1 MIIFVFKKQKCMGEV
16 AIKYKYSIEEYLEM
30 EANSLEKLEYHEG
43 EIFAMAGGT
52 LNHSLLSNNV
62 GGSLRQALKT
72 KAKSCRTYNS
82 DAKIAVSDEKFVY
95 ADTFVVCGKTETFPE
110 MPHAVKNP
118 ILIVEVLSDS
128 TALYDRQGKFQA
140 YQKITSFREY
150 IMVSQNEI
158 LVETY
163 YKPENDFF
171 WQYRSYT
178 KIEDIIEL
186 KSVDVEISL
195 NDIYLDWE
203 KTV

>member
-1 MIIFVFKKQKCMGEV
+1 MGEV

-178 KIEDIIEL
+178 EFEDIIEL

-195 NDIYLDWE
+195 NDIYLNWE
-203 KTV
+203 KTA

>member
-1 MIIFVFKKQKCMGEV
+1 MCEETP
-16 AIKYKYSIEEYLEM
+16 KYQYSVEEYLEM

-72 KAKSCRTYNS
+72 KAKPCRTYNS

-95 ADTFVVCGKTETFPE
+95 SDTFVVCGKTETFPE

-118 ILIVEVLSDS
+118 ILIVEVSSDS

-140 YQKITSFREY
+140 YQKITSFKEY
-150 IMVSQNEI
+150 ILVSQNEI

-163 YKPENDFF
+163 YKPENAIF

-203 KTV
+203 KTA

>member
-1 MIIFVFKKQKCMGEV
+1 MCEETP
-16 AIKYKYSIEEYLEM
+16 KYKYSIEEYLEM

-72 KAKSCRTYNS
+72 KAKPCRTYNS

-95 ADTFVVCGKTETFPE
+95 ADTFVVCGKNETFLE

-128 TALYDRQGKFQA
+128 TALFDRQGKFQA
-140 YQKITSFREY
+140 YQKITSFKEY
-150 IMVSQNEI
+150 ILVSQNEI
-158 LVETY
+158 LVEVFF
-163 YKPENDFF
+163 KPENAIF
-171 WQYRSYT
+171 WQFF
-178 KIEDIIEL
+178 I
-186 KSVDVEISL
+186 V
-195 NDIYLDWE
+195 
-203 KTV
+203 

>member
-1 MIIFVFKKQKCMGEV
+1 MGE
-16 AIKYKYSIEEYLEM
+16 ATPKHKYSIEEYLEM

-62 GGSLRQALKT
+62 SRCIGNAIIGKG
-72 KAKSCRTYNS
+72 KSCRTYNS
-82 DAKIAVSDEKFVY
+82 DVKVAVSDEKYVY
-95 ADTFVVCGKTETFPE
+95 ADTFVICGKTETFLE

-140 YQKITSFREY
+140 YQTITSFREY
-150 IMVSQNEI
+150 MLVSQNEI
-158 LVETY
+158 LVEVFF
-163 YKPENDFF
+163 KSENVVFG
-171 WQYRSYT
+171 QYRSYT
-178 KIEDIIEL
+178 KLEDIIEL

>member
-1 MIIFVFKKQKCMGEV
+1 MCEETPKH
-16 AIKYKYSIEEYLEM
+16 KYSIEEYLEM
-30 EANSLEKLEYHEG
+30 EANSLEKLEFHAG

-72 KAKSCRTYNS
+72 KAKPCRTYNS

-150 IMVSQNEI
+150 ILVSQNEI
-158 LVETY
+158 LVEV
-163 YKPENDFF
+163 FF
-171 WQYRSYT
+171 KAQR
-178 KIEDIIEL
+178 K
-186 KSVDVEISL
+186 
-195 NDIYLDWE
+195 
-203 KTV
+203 

>member
-1 MIIFVFKKQKCMGEV
+1 MCE
-16 AIKYKYSIEEYLEM
+16 AALKYKYSIEEYLEM

-43 EIFAMAGGT
+43 EIFAMTGGT

-95 ADTFVVCGKTETFPE
+95 ADTFVVCGKTETCLE

-178 KIEDIIEL
+178 KFEDIIEL

-195 NDIYLDWE
+195 NDIYLNWE
-203 KTV
+203 KTA

>member
-1 MIIFVFKKQKCMGEV
+1 MCEETP
-16 AIKYKYSIEEYLEM
+16 KYKYSIEEYLEM

-72 KAKSCRTYNS
+72 KAKPCRTYNS

-95 ADTFVVCGKTETFPE
+95 ADTFVVCGKTETFLE

-140 YQKITSFREY
+140 YQKITSFKEY
-150 IMVSQNEI
+150 ILVSQNEI
-158 LVETY
+158 LVEVFF
-163 YKPENDFF
+163 KPENAIF
-171 WQYRSYT
+171 WQYLSYN
-178 KIEDIIEL
+178 KLEDVIEL

-203 KTV
+203 KTA

>member
-1 MIIFVFKKQKCMGEV
+1 MCEETP
-16 AIKYKYSIEEYLEM
+16 KYKYSVEEYLEM

-62 GGSLRQALKT
+62 SRCIGNAIIGKG
-72 KAKSCRTYNS
+72 KSCRTYNS
-82 DAKIAVSDEKFVY
+82 DAKVAVSDEKYVY
-95 ADTFVVCGKTETFPE
+95 ADTFVICGKTETFLE

-118 ILIVEVLSDS
+118 ILIVEVLSDL

-140 YQKITSFREY
+140 YQTITSFREY
-150 IMVSQNEI
+150 MLVSQNEI
-158 LVETY
+158 LVEVFF
-163 YKPENDFF
+163 KSENVVF

-178 KIEDIIEL
+178 KLEDVIEL
-186 KSVDVEISL
+186 KSVDIEISI

-203 KTV
+203 KIV

>member
-1 MIIFVFKKQKCMGEV
+1 MCEETP
-16 AIKYKYSIEEYLEM
+16 KYKYSIEEYLEM
-30 EANSLEKLEYHEG
+30 EANSLGKLEYHEG

-72 KAKSCRTYNS
+72 KAKPCRTYNS

-95 ADTFVVCGKTETFPE
+95 SDTFVVCGKTETFPE

-140 YQKITSFREY
+140 YQKITSFKEY
-150 IMVSQNEI
+150 ILVSQNEI

-163 YKPENDFF
+163 YKPENAIF

-203 KTV
+203 KTA

>member
-1 MIIFVFKKQKCMGEV
+1 MGE
-16 AIKYKYSIEEYLEM
+16 ATPIYSIEKYLEM

-43 EIFAMAGGT
+43 EMFAMAGGT

-62 GGSLRQALKT
+62 SRCIGNAIIGKG
-72 KAKSCRTYNS
+72 KSCRTYNS
-82 DAKIAVSDEKFVY
+82 DAKVAVSHEKYVY
-95 ADTFVVCGKTETFPE
+95 ADTFVVCSKTETFLE

-140 YQKITSFREY
+140 YQTITSLREY
-150 IMVSQNEI
+150 ILVSQNEI
-158 LVETY
+158 LVEVFF
-163 YKPENDFF
+163 KPENAIF

-178 KIEDIIEL
+178 KLEDIIEL
-186 KSVDVEISL
+186 KSVDIEISL

>member
-1 MIIFVFKKQKCMGEV
+1 MCE
-16 AIKYKYSIEEYLEM
+16 AALKYKYSIEEYLEM
-30 EANSLEKLEYHEG
+30 EANSLEKLEFQAG

-140 YQKITSFREY
+140 YQTITSFREY
-150 IMVSQNEI
+150 ILVSQNEI
-158 LVETY
+158 LVEVFF
-163 YKPENDFF
+163 KPENDFF

-178 KIEDIIEL
+178 KFEDIIEL

-195 NDIYLDWE
+195 NDIYLNWE
-203 KTV
+203 KTA

>member
-1 MIIFVFKKQKCMGEV
+1 MVEATPKH
-16 AIKYKYSIEEYLEM
+16 KYSIEEYLEM

-43 EIFAMAGGT
+43 EVFAMAGGT

-62 GGSLRQALKT
+62 SRCLGNAIIGKG
-72 KAKSCRTYNS
+72 KSCRTYNS
-82 DAKIAVSDEKFVY
+82 DAKVAVSDEKYVY

-140 YQKITSFREY
+140 YQTITSFREY
-150 IMVSQNEI
+150 ILVSQNEI
-158 LVETY
+158 LVEVFF
-163 YKPENDFF
+163 KPENAIF

>member
-1 MIIFVFKKQKCMGEV
+1 MCEETP
-16 AIKYKYSIEEYLEM
+16 KYKYSIEEYLEM
-30 EANSLEKLEYHEG
+30 EANSLEKLEFQAG

-140 YQKITSFREY
+140 YQTITSFREY
-150 IMVSQNEI
+150 ILVSQNEI
-158 LVETY
+158 LVEVFF
-163 YKPENDFF
+163 KPENVVF
-171 WQYRSYT
+171 WQYCSYT
-178 KIEDIIEL
+178 KLEDVIEL

-203 KTV
+203 KTS

>member
-1 MIIFVFKKQKCMGEV
+1 MCEETP
-16 AIKYKYSIEEYLEM
+16 KYKYSIEEYLEM
-30 EANSLEKLEYHEG
+30 EANSLGKLEYHEG
-43 EIFAMAGGT
+43 EIFAMAGET

-72 KAKSCRTYNS
+72 KAKPCRTYNS

-95 ADTFVVCGKTETFPE
+95 SDTFVVCGKTETFPE

-140 YQKITSFREY
+140 YQKITSFKEY
-150 IMVSQNEI
+150 ILVSQNEI

-163 YKPENDFF
+163 YKPENAIF

-203 KTV
+203 KTA

>member
-1 MIIFVFKKQKCMGEV
+1 MGE
-16 AIKYKYSIEEYLEM
+16 AALKYKYSIEEYLEM

-95 ADTFVVCGKTETFPE
+95 ADTFVVCGKTETFLE

-128 TALYDRQGKFQA
+128 TALHDQQGKFQA
-140 YQKITSFREY
+140 YQKITSFREN

-178 KIEDIIEL
+178 KFEDIIEL

-195 NDIYLDWE
+195 NDIYLNWE
-203 KTV
+203 KTA

>member
-1 MIIFVFKKQKCMGEV
+1 MCEETPKH
-16 AIKYKYSIEEYLEM
+16 KYSIEEYLEM
-30 EANSLEKLEYHEG
+30 EANSLEKLEFHAG
-43 EIFAMAGGT
+43 EIFAMAVGT

-62 GGSLRQALKT
+62 SRCLGNAIIGKG
-72 KAKSCRTYNS
+72 KSCRTYNS

-128 TALYDRQGKFQA
+128 TALYDRQGKFLA
-140 YQKITSFREY
+140 YQKITSFKEY
-150 IMVSQNEI
+150 ILVSQNEI

-163 YKPENDFF
+163 YKPENAIF

-203 KTV
+203 KTA

>member
-1 MIIFVFKKQKCMGEV
+1 MGE
-16 AIKYKYSIEEYLEM
+16 AALKYNYSIEEYLEM

-52 LNHSLLSNNV
+52 LNHNLLSNNV
-62 GGSLRQALKT
+62 GGSLRQAIKT
-72 KAKSCRTYNS
+72 KGKTCRTYNS

-95 ADTFVVCGKTETFPE
+95 SDTFIVCGKTEIFPE
-110 MPHAVKNP
+110 MPQAVKNP

-140 YQKITSFREY
+140 YQTINTFREY
-150 IMVSQNEI
+150 MLVSQNEI
-158 LVETY
+158 LVEVFF
-163 YKPENDFF
+163 KPENAVF

-178 KIEDIIEL
+178 KLEDVIEL

-203 KTV
+203 KTNLS

>member
-1 MIIFVFKKQKCMGEV
+1 MCEETP
-16 AIKYKYSIEEYLEM
+16 KYKYSIEEYLEM

-72 KAKSCRTYNS
+72 KAKPCRTYNS

-128 TALYDRQGKFQA
+128 TALYDRQGKFLA
-140 YQKITSFREY
+140 YQKITSFKEY
-150 IMVSQNEI
+150 ILVSQNEI
-158 LVETY
+158 LVKTY
-163 YKPENDFF
+163 YKPENAIF

-203 KTV
+203 KTA

>member
-1 MIIFVFKKQKCMGEV
+1 MGE
-16 AIKYKYSIEEYLEM
+16 AALKYKYSIEEYLEM

-43 EIFAMAGGT
+43 EIFAIAGET

-72 KAKSCRTYNS
+72 KAKPCRTYNS

-95 ADTFVVCGKTETFPE
+95 SDTFVVCGKTETFPE

-150 IMVSQNEI
+150 ILVSQNEI
-158 LVETY
+158 LVEVFF
-163 YKPENDFF
+163 KPENAIF

-178 KIEDIIEL
+178 KLEDVIEL

>member
-1 MIIFVFKKQKCMGEV
+1 MCEETPKH
-16 AIKYKYSIEEYLEM
+16 KYSIEEYLEM
-30 EANSLEKLEYHEG
+30 EANSLEKLEFHAG
-43 EIFAMAGGT
+43 EIFAMAVGT

-62 GGSLRQALKT
+62 SRCLGNAIIGKG
-72 KAKSCRTYNS
+72 KSCRTYNS

-95 ADTFVVCGKTETFPE
+95 SDTFVVCGKTETFPE

-140 YQKITSFREY
+140 YQTITSFREY
-150 IMVSQNEI
+150 MLVSQNEI
-158 LVETY
+158 LVEVFF
-163 YKPENDFF
+163 KPENVVF

-178 KIEDIIEL
+178 KLEDIIEL

-195 NDIYLDWE
+195 NDIYLDWD
-203 KTV
+203 KTA